1 MAEHIELH
9 FQEGFSGEAVEV
21 QVTGKAAAHFVA
33 RTKVQTGLAHIQ
45 KLELADGT
53 TVRITV
59 PATGAE
65 ASVKV
70 SKASPH
76 IAVNLVNKKLDIEA
90 KKESPGYL

>member
-21 QVTGKAAAHFVA
+21 RVAGKAAAHFVA
-33 RTKVQTGLAHIQ
+33 RTRVQTGLAHIE

-53 TVRITV
+53 TVRITM

-65 ASVKV
+65 ASFKV

-76 IAVNLVNKKLDIEA
+76 IVVNVVNQKLNVEA